1 MSGTAK
7 RAQLG
12 YAPVAGKTGT
22 NANYRDAWFIGF
34 TAHNVTGV
42 WVGNDDNTPM
52 AGSRGNAVTGGRVPA
67 PAWKLIM
74 DVAEEGLQPE
84 GFPGVP
90 MDGKF
95 IAAPA
100 TTPAIL
106 DTNVDE
112 ISADVALTENYEDDS
127 KDVLNGMFDLF
138 NTTPTSTKAPKVKTA
153 EKGKIETLVLPK
165 ANTSAVD
172 KVKFLD
178 RLFGRKP
185 TNKKD
190 KRKISVEN

>member
-1 MSGTAK
+1 
-7 RAQLG
+7 
-12 YAPVAGKTGT
+12 
-22 NANYRDAWFIGF
+22 
-34 TAHNVTGV
+34 
-42 WVGNDDNTPM
+42 
-52 AGSRGNAVTGGRVPA
+52 
-67 PAWKLIM
+67 
-74 DVAEEGLQPE
+74 
-84 GFPGVP
+84 
-90 MDGKF
+90 
-95 IAAPA
+95 
-100 TTPAIL
+100 
-106 DTNVDE
+106 
-112 ISADVALTENYEDDS
+112 
-127 KDVLNGMFDLF
+127 MFDLF